1 MPQYAAFLREVGAD
15 QVIDARKI
23 KVFVTR
29 TFPLEQIQEALA
41 FKQEGVRRARSAW
54 SLIKRGCYDGY
65 RSFFMA
71 RGVPCLAKPARQDT
85 VSFRW

>member
-15 QVIDARKI
+15 QVIDVGKV

-41 FKQEGVRRARSAW
+41 FKQEGGVTMGIAAFLWLEACRA
-54 SLIKRGCYDGY
+54 
-65 RSFFMA
+65 
-71 RGVPCLAKPARQDT
+71 
-85 VSFRW
+85 

>member
-15 QVIDARKI
+15 QVIEARKI

-41 FKQEGVRRARSAW
+41 LKQEGVRRARSAW
-54 SLIKRGCYDGY
+54 SSIKRG
-65 RSFFMA
+65 
-71 RGVPCLAKPARQDT
+71 VL
-85 VSFRW
+85 RWESLLFYG